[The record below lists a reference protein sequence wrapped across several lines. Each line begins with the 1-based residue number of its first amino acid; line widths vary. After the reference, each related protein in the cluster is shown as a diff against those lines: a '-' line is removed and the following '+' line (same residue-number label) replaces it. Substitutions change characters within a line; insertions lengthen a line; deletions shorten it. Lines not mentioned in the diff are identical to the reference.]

1 MMEHAA
7 PSREGIS
14 VATHSSHR
22 REGHQSLRLLISS
35 AGRRVGRMQCFR
47 QAADQIGI
55 DLEVIACDLRPELS
69 AACQLADKAF
79 GVPPATD
86 SGYINALLS
95 ICQRQRVDLLVPTID
110 TELPALA
117 HARDAFA
124 GVGTSVAISDPA
136 LVDIARD
143 KLATSRHFADH
154 HIPSPDTRTLEDVLA
169 NGWPGEWPVIV
180 KPQGGSASRAISSAH
195 AQADLP
201 RDWAEPMVVQRLLT
215 GKEYTINLY
224 FDAQG
229 TMRCAIPHERIQV
242 RAGEVEKGVTRR
254 IDSLD
259 VIIGRLPHALAGARG
274 ALCAQAIV
282 DDEGHAAL
290 FEINARF
297 GGGYPLAHHAGADF
311 ARWLL
316 EARLGLPSTAND
328 HWREGVT
335 ILRYDAAVLLG

>member
-7 PSREGIS
+7 PSRDRIADS
-14 VATHSSHR
+14 TFSPLR
-22 REGHQSLRLLISS
+22 REGPQSLRLLISS
-35 AGRRVGRMQCFR
+35 AGRRVGLMQCFR
-47 QAADQIGI
+47 QAADQLGV
-55 DLEVIACDLRPELS
+55 DLEVIACDLRPEQS

-86 SGYINALLS
+86 AGYVETLLS
-95 ICQRQRVDLLVPTID
+95 ICQQQGVDLLVPTID

-117 HARDAFA
+117 RAREGFA
-124 GVGTSVAISDPA
+124 ARGISVAISDPA

-154 HIPSPDTRTLEDVLA
+154 HIPSPATQTLEDVLA

-201 RDWAEPMVVQRLLT
+201 RDWTEPMVVQRLLT
-215 GKEYTINLY
+215 GREYTINLY
-224 FDAQG
+224 FDAEG
-229 TMRCAIPHERIQV
+229 KMRCAIPHERLQV
-242 RAGEVEKGVTRR
+242 RAGEVEKGVTCR

-259 VIIGRLPHALAGARG
+259 AIIGRLPHALAGARG
-274 ALCAQAIV
+274 ALCVQAIV
-282 DDEGHAAL
+282 DDEGNAAL

-328 HWREGVT
+328 HWREGVS